1 LRLFVIVVEK
11 FLKYVLA
18 LSHLPTTKKKNKM
31 SRSPLLKH
39 SLGRGEGDPNEL
51 YKKLEA
57 KRDAQKIDRSG
68 LKNRLEYLEELKQR
82 QSKLRQLIYTSF
94 FFGPLDTRDY
104 NMSVKEY
111 KKEFPL
117 LNEYRK
123 EALYLMD
130 LVKTQISDDTIR
142 LQDMLKQKKSRSK
155 SRSRSSSHS
164 KSRSSSSNSSSSS
177 SRSRR
182 SKSSSHSRSRSRSS
196 SSSSSSRSRSKSSS
210 RSRSR

>member
-1 LRLFVIVVEK
+1 LRFFVIVVEK

-18 LSHLPTTKKKNKM
+18 LSHFIFHPISFLPTTKKKNKM

-39 SLGRGEGDPNEL
+39 SLGRGLGDPNEL

-68 LKNRLEYLEELKQR
+68 LKKRLEYLEELKQR
-82 QSKLRQLIYTSF
+82 QSKFTSF
-94 FFGPLDTRDY
+94 SFLPRPRDTRDY
-104 NMSVKEY
+104 NISVEEF

-117 LNEYRK
+117 LNEYDK
-123 EALYLMD
+123 EALYLKE

-142 LQDMLKQKKSRSK
+142 LKDMLKQKKSRSK
-155 SRSRSSSHS
+155 SRSSSSSRSSSHS
-164 KSRSSSSNSSSSS
+164 KSRS
-177 SRSRR
+177 R
-182 SKSSSHSRSRSRSS
+182 SK
-196 SSSSSSRSRSKSSS
+196 SKSSS